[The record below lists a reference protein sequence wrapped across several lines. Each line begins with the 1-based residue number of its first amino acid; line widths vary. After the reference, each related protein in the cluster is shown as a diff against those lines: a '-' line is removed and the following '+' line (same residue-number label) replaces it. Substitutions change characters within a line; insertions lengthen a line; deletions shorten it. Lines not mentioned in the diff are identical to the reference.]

1 MPKASCTFTTKT
13 HSMKIRQQEQSVHR
27 SHQGHHSKRF
37 STLQASGGPT
47 SAGKN
52 VKHTFSYF
60 WRSLRQKKGSRAH
73 ASALKNSSNSH
84 ELHTNQSVVWLKVA
98 VRRVH
103 PFPLEAE
110 PVGLNGFDDCPRA
123 VGDFDVVA
131 VHALVV
137 ELVGLG
143 FPLLGRRSPLVRD
156 NVVIALHYYWSRG
169 TNNRHANGK
178 PERGGVSGVSAVPV
192 FEMVGCRSYIAS
204 CD

>member
-1 MPKASCTFTTKT
+1 MYIYDKNSFDENKATRAKRTSITSGTSLEAILHPPSQRRANLRGEERKT
-13 HSMKIRQQEQSVHR
+13 HFLLLLAKLETEKRVAGARVGAQKLIQQSRATYQSV
-27 SHQGHHSKRF
+27 S
-37 STLQASGGPT
+37 
-47 SAGKN
+47 
-52 VKHTFSYF
+52 
-60 WRSLRQKKGSRAH
+60 
-73 ASALKNSSNSH
+73 
-84 ELHTNQSVVWLKVA
+84 SVVKVA

-103 PFPLEAE
+103 PSPLEAE